1 MITTLPQ
8 DELLE
13 LGARHRADYLV
24 EQAGYT
30 LGLAA
35 KDGAPL
41 AALLPKGYL
50 AEMKE
55 ALAKLTAALKDKALT
70 AEESKN
76 ATGAQNE
83 AFARGKVWRRKVMYR
98 SRRAARMGT
107 KMPEELTRPADVR
120 SVPALAGQLDRMVK
134 LLESVNTSNSASDT
148 AALVKEGA
156 AIAVFLKTADAAQ
169 ELKRLKELPDAVKGF
184 YLQKGTLY
192 VGLKVINDAGREL
205 HAENPEQASVYNL
218 SILRRR
224 HGIKKGQQDVPEG
237 QESK

>member
-1 MITTLPQ
+1 MITTLPH

-24 EQAGYT
+24 EQSGYT

-50 AEMKE
+50 TEMKE
-55 ALAKLTAALKDKALT
+55 AQQKLTEALKDKALM

-83 AFARGKVWRRKVMYR
+83 AFAKAKVWRRKAMYR

-107 KMPEELTRPADVR
+107 KMPEELTKPGDVR

-134 LLESVNTSNSASDT
+134 LLESVITSNSTENAV
-148 AALVKEGA
+148 LIKEGA
-156 AIAVFLKTADAAQ
+156 ALTVTLKTADAAQ

-205 HAENPEQASVYNL
+205 HAENPEQATVYNL

-224 HGIKKGQQDVPEG
+224 HGVKKEPQDAPEAK
-237 QESK
+237 ESK

>member
-41 AALLPKGYL
+41 AALLPKSYL
-50 AEMKE
+50 TEMKE
-55 ALAKLTAALKDKALT
+55 AQAKLTAALKDKALM

-83 AFARGKVWRRKVMYR
+83 AFAKAKVWRRKAMYR

-107 KMPEELTRPADVR
+107 KMPEELTKPADAR

-134 LLESVNTSNSASDT
+134 LLESVNTSNSGSDT
-148 AALVKEGA
+148 AVLIKEGT
-156 AIAVFLKTADAAQ
+156 AIAMFLKTTDAAQ
-169 ELKRLKELPDAVKGF
+169 EVKRLKELPDAVKAF

-205 HAENPEQASVYNL
+205 HAENPEQATVYNL
-218 SILRRR
+218 AILRRR
-224 HGIKKGQQDVPEG
+224 HGVKKEPQDAPEAK
-237 QESK
+237 ESK

>member
-13 LGARHRADYLV
+13 LGTRHRADYLV

-35 KDGAPL
+35 QDGAPL

-55 ALAKLTAALKDKALT
+55 AQAKLSAALKDKALT

-76 ATGAQNE
+76 ATGAQNQ
-83 AFARGKVWRRKVMYR
+83 AFAKAKVWRRKVMYR
-98 SRRAARMGT
+98 CRRAARMGT
-107 KMPEELTRPADVR
+107 KMPEELTRPADAR
-120 SVPALAGQLDRMVK
+120 SVPALSGQLDRMVK
-134 LLESVNTSNSASDT
+134 LLESSGGD

-156 AIAVFLKTADAAQ
+156 ALTVALKTADAAQ

-205 HAENPEQASVYNL
+205 HAESPQEASVYNL
-218 SILRRR
+218 DILLKRGRNHR
-224 HGIKKGQQDVPEG
+224 KEG
-237 QESK
+237 GDKEQVQENK

>member
-35 KDGAPL
+35 RDGAPL
-41 AALLPKGYL
+41 AALLPKSFL
-50 AEMKE
+50 AGMKE
-55 ALAKLTAALKDKALT
+55 AQVKLSAALKDKALT

-76 ATGAQNE
+76 ATGAQNQ
-83 AFARGKVWRRKVMYR
+83 AFARGKVWRRKAMYR

-134 LLESVNTSNSASDT
+134 LLESEKASLSADT
-148 AALVKEGA
+148 AALVKAGQE
-156 AIAVFLKTADAAQ
+156 IAQALKTADAAQ

-205 HAENPEQASVYNL
+205 HAENPQEASVYNL
-218 SILRRR
+218 DILLKRGRNHR
-224 HGIKKGQQDVPEG
+224 KEG
-237 QESK
+237 GDKEQVQENK

>member
-13 LGARHRADYLV
+13 LGARHRADYLA

-30 LGLAA
+30 LELAA

-41 AALLPKGYL
+41 AALLPKNYL
-50 AEMKE
+50 TEMKE
-55 ALAKLTAALKDKALT
+55 ALAKLTEALQDKALM

-83 AFARGKVWRRKVMYR
+83 AYARGKVWRRRVMYR
-98 SRRAARMGT
+98 CRRAARMGT
-107 KMPEELTRPADVR
+107 KMPDELTKPGDVR
-120 SVPALAGQLDRMVK
+120 SVPALSGQLDRMIK
-134 LLESVNTSNSASDT
+134 LLESVITSSSTEN
-148 AALVKEGA
+148 AALIKEGL
-156 AIAVFLKTADAAQ
+156 AISQTLKTADAAQ
-169 ELKRLKELPDAVKGF
+169 ELKCLKELPDAVKAF

-205 HAENPEQASVYNL
+205 HAESPEQASAYNL

-224 HGIKKGQQDVPEG
+224 HGVKKEQQDVPEA
-237 QESK
+237 QETK

>member
-13 LGARHRADYLV
+13 LGARYRADYLV
-24 EQAGYT
+24 EQSGYT

-35 KDGAPL
+35 RDGAGL
-41 AALLPKGYL
+41 SALLPKSFL

-55 ALAKLTAALKDKALT
+55 AQAKLSEALKDKALT

-76 ATGAQNE
+76 ATGTQNQ

-98 SRRAARMGT
+98 CRRAARMGT

-120 SVPALAGQLDRMVK
+120 SVPALSGQLDRMVK
-134 LLESVNTSNSASDT
+134 LLESVSSSTDN
-148 AALVKEGA
+148 LPLIKEGA
-156 AIAVFLKTADAAQ
+156 ALVQELKTADAAQ
-169 ELKRLKELPDAVKGF
+169 ELKRLKELPDAVKAF

-192 VGLKVINDAGREL
+192 VGLKVINDAGREF
-205 HAENPEQASVYNL
+205 HAESPQEASVYNL
-218 SILRRR
+218 DILLKRGRNHR
-224 HGIKKGQQDVPEG
+224 KEG
-237 QESK
+237 GDKEQVQENK